1 MGFEL
6 VVPSQGVPV
15 RCRHALIVLLAA
27 ACWGQVR
34 ATPPPSVHG
43 GGATFPFPLYA
54 KWAYLYK
61 AKTGMTLNYLSI
73 GSGGGLEQ
81 LRARTVDFG
90 ASEYPLPDAQLQ
102 AQGLLQF
109 PMVVGA
115 VVVGFNLP
123 ELPSGEL
130 KLTADILARIY
141 LGEITFWNDRA
152 IRDLNPGL
160 KLPGLPITV
169 VHRADGSGTTWL
181 FTQYLTR
188 SFPAWGKAVG
198 AGPSVR
204 WPVGA
209 GGKGNEGVASY
220 IKTIPGALGYLES
233 TYAAQG
239 GLATACLRNRDGRFV
254 APSPTAYKAAEK
266 QANWSGP
273 VGDGTFLLDL
283 PGPATW
289 PIVGASYILIYEEQP
304 DAAEAKSLLGFL
316 DWCLN
321 EGDGV
326 AEELGYVPLPD
337 GVAQRNRAAW
347 TAKVKS
353 KGKAVWSPAAALRV
367 KP

>member
-90 ASEYPLPDAQLQ
+90 ASEYPLPEDRLRV
-102 AQGLLQF
+102 QGLLQF

-123 ELPSGEL
+123 DLPSGEL
-130 KLTADILARIY
+130 RLTADLLARIY
-141 LGEITFWNDRA
+141 LGEVTYWNDRA

-160 KLPGLPITV
+160 RLPGLPITV

-188 SFPAWGKAVG
+188 AFPAWGKAVG

-209 GGKGNEGVASY
+209 GAKGNEGVASY

-233 TYAAQG
+233 TYAAQS

-254 APSPTAYKAAEK
+254 APSPSAYKAAEK
-266 QANWSGP
+266 QADWSGP

-283 PGPATW
+283 PGPTTW
-289 PIVGASYILIYEEQP
+289 PIVGASYILIYNEQS
-304 DAAEAKSLLGFL
+304 DAAKAKSLLGFL
-316 DWCLN
+316 DWCLG

-337 GVAQRNRAAW
+337 GAAQRNRAAW
-347 TAKVKS
+347 AAKVKS
-353 KGKAVWSPAAALRV
+353 GGKAVWSPAAAAAGN
-367 KP
+367 P